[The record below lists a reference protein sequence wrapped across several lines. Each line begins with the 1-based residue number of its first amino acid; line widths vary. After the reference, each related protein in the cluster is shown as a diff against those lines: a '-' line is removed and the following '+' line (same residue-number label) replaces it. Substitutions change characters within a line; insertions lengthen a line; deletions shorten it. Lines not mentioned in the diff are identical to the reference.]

1 MEWVSFLRWGTLK
14 MHNFSLLFIFHL
26 VQEKLFHFKWFETCL
41 TLVYGAPL
49 GERRGWLLFPL
60 DSWEAWDSCLGVA
73 ATLIECPGQP
83 TLSSFL
89 KTQISKS
96 GNRQSYL
103 SFSHFLP
110 PIPMWKPSLIPYIQ
124 KHMGI
129 WTKVYTFCKHK
140 TDRWSMVLSR
150 PTTSSVESRPFLFIL
165 RKIICEIL
173 IILTL

>member
-73 ATLIECPGQP
+73 ATLIECPGHP

-96 GNRQSYL
+96 GNRQSQL
-103 SFSHFLP
+103 PFSHFLP
-110 PIPMWKPSLIPYIQ
+110 PIPCENQAWFLTYKSTWEFEPKYTPSANTRQTGDPWFWAGRLLYQQNP
-124 KHMGI
+124 G
-129 WTKVYTFCKHK
+129 
-140 TDRWSMVLSR
+140 LSFSYYVKSYAR
-150 PTTSSVESRPFLFIL
+150 Y
-165 RKIICEIL
+165 
-173 IILTL
+173 